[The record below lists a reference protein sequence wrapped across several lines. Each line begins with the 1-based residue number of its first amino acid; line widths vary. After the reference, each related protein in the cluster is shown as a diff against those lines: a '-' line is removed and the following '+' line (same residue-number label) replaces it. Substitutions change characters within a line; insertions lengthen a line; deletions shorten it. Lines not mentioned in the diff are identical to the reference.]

1 MCIVDR
7 FDILADL
14 EGRHFDIFLSFI
26 FGSHPLG
33 LELLVILGGDGDV
46 LDDGYIESGLALR
59 VFMSFCL
66 SELASLALL
75 FLVVL
80 QLCLDLLQ
88 VYLSLPLRGDY
99 VDVEFGWVLVVEA
112 MVEHLQLLQ
121 AAI

>member
-1 MCIVDR
+1 
-7 FDILADL
+7 
-14 EGRHFDIFLSFI
+14 
-26 FGSHPLG
+26 
-33 LELLVILGGDGDV
+33 
-46 LDDGYIESGLALR
+46 
-59 VFMSFCL
+59 MSFRL

-80 QLCLDLLQ
+80 QLRLDLLQ
-88 VYLSLPLRGDY
+88 VYLSLSLRGDY